1 MYLMLQVGKPNHD
14 KLESIFAHIYDNG
27 TISHT
32 LNKEFFTFC
41 IRCHLHLLLGS
52 SYEIPYKQVSL
63 ELQRRNLRPRDN
75 RAHFRERSFSKLVFM
90 NIWLCEMNSAF
101 FFSYLDLRQL
111 FWLSYILS
119 FKYKFYCFIFQHISF
134 KNPYYVFIFCMCKA
148 LISP

>member
-1 MYLMLQVGKPNHD
+1 M
-14 KLESIFAHIYDNG
+14 ESIFAHIYDNG

-101 FFSYLDLRQL
+101 FFLVTLTWDSYFGCHIFYL
-111 FWLSYILS
+111 LSINSIALS
-119 FKYKFYCFIFQHISF
+119 FSISVL
-134 KNPYYVFIFCMCKA
+134 KI
-148 LISP
+148 LITSSFFVCAKH